1 MDKMTADASDSPQ
14 EAGMLKTSLRWLK
27 NPPPFELEFVGSNE
41 SGILTM
47 TGTSSDPAV
56 PRRYHSPK
64 ELVALGIAGCTGVD
78 IVSIL
83 AKMRQPLSELE
94 IEAELT
100 QTTEHPRVF
109 ESCFLTYRFSGEQL
123 QVDRVL
129 RAVGLSYVKYCGV
142 SAMIKRSGCVFHPKV
157 IVNEIDITS
166 QFNKVIE
173 EIAGQLESSVERALS
188 AGILVTGNELLVGKT
203 ADTNGLFL
211 VKRLTQLGFQV
222 QEVQFLGDSRSALM
236 GALKRMCGQYD
247 FIFMTGGLG
256 PTQDDLTRE
265 TVANVFDVP
274 LEFSEPAWEVCR
286 KAFQSMGREEIPE
299 SNRKQGL
306 LPRGATVL
314 ANKFGTAAGFQVSGF
329 FESNRCRLFALPGV
343 PWECEEMFTSQVA
356 PQLPQVSEPTYVWGP
371 WHLWG
376 IGESALQSQLSEWE
390 SSLQMKLP
398 AVVFSYQAHAGYISY
413 GFSSS
418 LLSGSDNKVSTND
431 VISVEMESL
440 LTIFGDKLLYTGPK
454 RILEHLHSNLVHL
467 KLKIAGAE
475 SCTGGRIA
483 AEMTAV
489 PGISAVFNGAV
500 IAYSNASKAS
510 LLNVSQSTLT
520 KHGAVSRETAIQMAL
535 GVACQFSSEIGFS
548 VTGIAGPEG
557 GSDDKP
563 IGTVCFALAVHR
575 SCFGEISS
583 NEWMQKLIQQ
593 QWELVSLTD
602 NKDFILLS
610 VEKNFSSFHSRE
622 IIQKRSAA
630 FVQCS
635 LVALTEGLIV
645 SEKNSICPV

>member
-1 MDKMTADASDSPQ
+1 MDKLTADASDSPQ

-27 NPPPFELEFVGSNE
+27 NSPPFELEFVGSNE
-41 SGILTM
+41 SGISTM
-47 TGTSSDPAV
+47 TGASSDPSV

-64 ELVALGIAGCTGVD
+64 ELVAIGIAGCTGVD

-94 IEAELT
+94 IEADLT

-109 ESCFLTYRFSGEQL
+109 EKCFLTYRFSGEQL
-123 QVDRVL
+123 QLDRVL

-142 SAMIKRSGCVFHPKV
+142 SAMIKRSGCEFHPKV
-157 IVNEIDITS
+157 IVNEIDVTS
-166 QFNKVIE
+166 QFNNVIE
-173 EIAGQLESSVERALS
+173 EIAGQSESSVKRAVS
-188 AGILVTGNELLVGKT
+188 AGILVSGNELLGGKT

-211 VKRLTQLGFQV
+211 VKRLTQLGFRV
-222 QEVQFLGDSRSALM
+222 HEILFLGDSRSALM

-247 FIFMTGGLG
+247 FIVMTGGLG

-265 TVANVFDVP
+265 IVANVFDLP

-299 SNRKQGL
+299 SNRKQGF

-329 FESNRCRLFALPGV
+329 FESSKCTLFALPGV

-356 PQLPQVSEPTYVWGP
+356 PQLPQASEHTYVWGP

-376 IGESALQSQLSEWE
+376 LGESALQSQLIEWE
-390 SSLQMKLP
+390 TSLQMKVP
-398 AVVFSYQAHAGYISY
+398 DVAFSYQAHAGYISY

-418 LLSGSDNKVSTND
+418 MLAVSANEKSAND
-431 VISVEMESL
+431 VISVETESL
-440 LTIFGDKLLYTGPK
+440 LPIFGDKLLYMGPK
-454 RILEHLHSNLVHL
+454 KLLEHLHANLIQL
-467 KLKIAGAE
+467 NLRIAAAE

-483 AEMTAV
+483 AEMTTI

-500 IAYSNASKAS
+500 VAYSNASKTS
-510 LLNVSQSTLT
+510 LLNVSPSTLT
-520 KHGAVSRETAIQMAL
+520 KHGAVSQETAIQMAL
-535 GVACQFSSEIGFS
+535 GVARQFTSEIGFS

-557 GSDDKP
+557 GSDTKP
-563 IGTVCFALAVHR
+563 IGTVCFALAIHR
-575 SCFGEISS
+575 SCLGDISA
-583 NEWMQKLIQQ
+583 NALMQKLIQQ
-593 QWELVSLTD
+593 QWKLVSSTD
-602 NKDFILLS
+602 SQDFILLS
-610 VEKNFSSFHSRE
+610 VEKNFSSFLSRE
-622 IIQKRSAA
+622 IIQKRAAA

-635 LVALTEGLIV
+635 LVALTESLILN
-645 SEKNSICPV
+645 EKNPICPV